1 MDLSSY
7 LRSAKDAII
16 KVGEG
21 RGFLVGQSQWVYRVV
36 TAAHC
41 LPHLPPA
48 HPASSTEQ
56 RTYAKLLGPLEGP
69 RTVSAECVFVD
80 PISDIAVLSEP
91 DNQSGLV
98 EEAEAYDQFMESRPV
113 LRIATQ
119 SQHSRAAWVLTLDG
133 EWEQCVMEVDR
144 SLTLVHAKNGNAPG
158 TSGSPILTAD
168 GSAVGV
174 ISVGTTVSGVIHAR
188 QYGQPRLSHALP
200 GWLLRELLSG
210 NENGGAR

>member
-48 HPASSTEQ
+48 HPASFTGE
-56 RTYAKLLGPLEGP
+56 RTYANLLGPLEGP

-80 PISDIAVLSEP
+80 PVSDIAVLSEP
-91 DNQSGLV
+91 DSQAGLV
-98 EEAEAYDQFMESRPV
+98 
-113 LRIATQ
+113 
-119 SQHSRAAWVLTLDG
+119 
-133 EWEQCVMEVDR
+133 
-144 SLTLVHAKNGNAPG
+144 
-158 TSGSPILTAD
+158 
-168 GSAVGV
+168 
-174 ISVGTTVSGVIHAR
+174 
-188 QYGQPRLSHALP
+188 
-200 GWLLRELLSG
+200 
-210 NENGGAR
+210 GGARAFCHAREVCAA